1 MGKIAHDILHMANK
15 QKKVVVTGGSGFIG
29 AYFCRE
35 LMSRGDE
42 VTILD
47 LVEPGD
53 ESPHHTYVYGDIRDE
68 QAVRKAFVGCDE
80 VIHLAAAHHDFG
92 IDEKTYYSVNEEG
105 LKIITRVMDEF
116 GMSSISFYSTV
127 AVYGNAPP
135 PLTEETTPQPETFY
149 GKSKLAGE
157 VVLKEWVELGGERQA
172 LVIRPTVTFGV
183 NNFANMYSL
192 LRQVNNGKFFFAKGS
207 SNIKSL
213 SYIENIVAAT
223 MYLLDTKKY
232 DAFDVFNYIDK
243 PDLTSIEIAESCYQ
257 ALQKPLPKVR
267 LPLWLLLLGAKP
279 FDLIIALTGKN
290 LPVSSARV
298 RKLFVDQTKFEA
310 DKILATG
317 YTPEVSL
324 PEAIK
329 RTANW
334 YVERGQHES
343 ATWHQPPKEVV
354 RS

>member
-1 MGKIAHDILHMANK
+1 MANT

-35 LMSRGDE
+35 LMNRGDE
-42 VTILD
+42 VVILD
-47 LVEPGD
+47 LIEPGD
-53 ESPHHTYVYGDIRDE
+53 QSPHHTYVFGDIRDE
-68 QAVRKAFVGCDE
+68 AAVRKAFAGCDE

-92 IDEKTYYSVNEEG
+92 IDEATFFDVNEEG
-105 LKIITRVMDEF
+105 LRVITKVMDEF
-116 GMSSISFYSTV
+116 GMTSISFYSTV
-127 AVYGNAPP
+127 AVYGSAPP
-135 PLTEETTPQPETFY
+135 PLTEETTPQPESPY

-157 VVLKEWVELGGERQA
+157 AVLQDWVQSGGDRRA
-172 LVIRPTVTFGV
+172 LVIRPTVTFGA

-192 LRQVNNGKFFFAKGS
+192 LRQVSGGKFFFAKGA

-243 PDLTSIEIAESCYQ
+243 PDLTSIEIAETCYQ
-257 ALQKPLPKVR
+257 SLNKPLPKFR

-279 FDLIIALTGKN
+279 FDAIIALTKKN

-298 RKLFVDQTKFEA
+298 KKLFVDQTKFEA
-310 DKILATG
+310 DKILAAG
-317 YTPEVSL
+317 YEPEVSL
-324 PEAIK
+324 KEAIQ
-329 RTANW
+329 RTADW

>member
-1 MGKIAHDILHMANK
+1 MGKIAHDIHHMANTP
-15 QKKVVVTGGSGFIG
+15 KKVVVTGGSGFIG

-42 VTILD
+42 VVILD
-47 LVEPGD
+47 LIEPEE
-53 ESPHHTYVYGDIRDE
+53 ESPHHSYVFGDIRDE
-68 QAVRKAFVGCDE
+68 VAVRKAFEGCDE

-92 IDEKTYYSVNEEG
+92 IDEATFFDVNEEG
-105 LKIITRVMDEF
+105 LRVITKVMDEF
-116 GMSSISFYSTV
+116 GMTSITFYSTV
-127 AVYGNAPP
+127 AVYGSAHP
-135 PLTEETTPQPETFY
+135 PLTEETTPEPESAY
-149 GKSKLAGE
+149 GRSKLAGE
-157 VVLKEWVELGGERQA
+157 VVLQDWVNSGGNRKA
-172 LVIRPTVTFGV
+172 LIIRPTVTFGA

-192 LRQVNNGKFFFAKGS
+192 LRQVNGGKFFFAKGS
-207 SNIKSL
+207 TNIKSL

-232 DAFDVFNYIDK
+232 EAFDVFNYIDK
-243 PDLTSIEIAESCYQ
+243 PDLTSIEIAETCYH
-257 ALQKPLPKVR
+257 ALNKSLPKLR

-279 FDLIIALTGKN
+279 FDVIIALTGKN

-298 RKLFVDQTKFEA
+298 KKLFVDQTKFEA
-310 DKILATG
+310 DKVLAAG
-317 YTPEVSL
+317 FKPEVSL
-324 PEAIK
+324 QEAIQ
-329 RTANW
+329 RTADW

>member
-1 MGKIAHDILHMANK
+1 MANT

-35 LMSRGDE
+35 LMNRGDE
-42 VTILD
+42 VVILD
-47 LVEPGD
+47 LIEPGD
-53 ESPHHTYVYGDIRDE
+53 QSPHHTYVFGDIRDE
-68 QAVRKAFVGCDE
+68 AAVRKAFAGCDE

-92 IDEKTYYSVNEEG
+92 IDEATFFDVNEEG
-105 LKIITRVMDEF
+105 LRVITKVMDEF
-116 GMSSISFYSTV
+116 GMTSISFYSTV
-127 AVYGNAPP
+127 AVYGSAPP
-135 PLTEETTPQPETFY
+135 PL
-149 GKSKLAGE
+149 AGE
-157 VVLKEWVELGGERQA
+157 AVLQDWVQSGGDRRA
-172 LVIRPTVTFGV
+172 LVIRPTVTFGA

-192 LRQVNNGKFFFAKGS
+192 LRQVSGGKFFFAKGS

-243 PDLTSIEIAESCYQ
+243 PDLTSIEIAETCYQ
-257 ALQKPLPKVR
+257 SLNKPLPKFR

-279 FDLIIALTGKN
+279 FDAIIALTKKN

-298 RKLFVDQTKFEA
+298 KKLFVDQTKFEA
-310 DKILATG
+310 DKILAAG
-317 YTPEVSL
+317 YEPEVSL
-324 PEAIK
+324 KEAIQ
-329 RTANW
+329 RTADW
-334 YVERGQHES
+334 YVDRGQHES

>member
-1 MGKIAHDILHMANK
+1 MANT

-35 LMSRGDE
+35 LMNRGDE
-42 VTILD
+42 VVILD
-47 LVEPGD
+47 LIEPGD
-53 ESPHHTYVYGDIRDE
+53 ESPHHTYVFGDIRDE
-68 QAVRKAFVGCDE
+68 AAVRKAFVGCDE

-92 IDEKTYYSVNEEG
+92 IDEATFFDVNEEG
-105 LKIITRVMDEF
+105 LRVITKVMDEF
-116 GMSSISFYSTV
+116 GMTSISFYSTV
-127 AVYGNAPP
+127 AVYGSAPP
-135 PLTEETTPQPETFY
+135 PLTEETTPQPESPY

-157 VVLKEWVELGGERQA
+157 AVLQDWVKSGGDRRA
-172 LVIRPTVTFGV
+172 LVIRPTVTFGA

-192 LRQVNNGKFFFAKGS
+192 LRQVSGGKFFFAKGS

-243 PDLTSIEIAESCYQ
+243 PDLTSIEIAETCYQ
-257 ALQKPLPKVR
+257 SLNKPLPKFR

-279 FDLIIALTGKN
+279 FDVIIALTKKN

-298 RKLFVDQTKFEA
+298 KKLFVDQTKFEA
-310 DKILATG
+310 DKILAAG
-317 YTPEVSL
+317 YEPEVSL
-324 PEAIK
+324 KEAIQ
-329 RTANW
+329 RTADW

-354 RS
+354 HS